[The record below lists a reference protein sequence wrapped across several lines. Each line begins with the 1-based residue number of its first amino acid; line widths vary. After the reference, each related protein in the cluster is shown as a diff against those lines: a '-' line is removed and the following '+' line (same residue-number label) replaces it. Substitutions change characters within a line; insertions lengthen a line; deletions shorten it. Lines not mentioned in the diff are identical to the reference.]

1 MVYEGKDHVVEMF
14 NIVSLNWG
22 FGSHVM
28 VVRLNAAVFTHLLK
42 KKGKSL
48 SRSLSLYLCA

>member
-1 MVYEGKDHVVEMF
+1 MYEGKDHVVEMF

-28 VVRLNAAVFTHLLK
+28 VVRLNTAVFTHLLK